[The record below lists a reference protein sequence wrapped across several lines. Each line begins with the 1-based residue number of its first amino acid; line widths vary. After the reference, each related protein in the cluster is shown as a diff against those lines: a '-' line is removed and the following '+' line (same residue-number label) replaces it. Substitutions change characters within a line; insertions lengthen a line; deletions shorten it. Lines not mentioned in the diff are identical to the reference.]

1 MGDANQNYGNTV
13 DNILSKLTDLNEE
26 LNKEIDANL
35 GYIDAMFLKI
45 NELKEEGS
53 EGKKQAEVKLSDLQR
68 QLETLKQSSDQTTK
82 EKEDLTQQLAKL
94 KDINTQVGM
103 LEKTVSTLIKN
114 NKKTNELLNETQAGG
129 FQYNKKHSKHK
140 RQFRLF
146 SRSNS
151 KTTSKKSKKRRRRP
165 GKSVKK
171 GGMKTRRRRRNKK
184 SKKSK
189 KRRK

>member
-1 MGDANQNYGNTV
+1 MSGDGGNISA
-13 DNILSKLTDLNEE
+13 DDIIKKLKDLEDQLGGQIKLNSEKIDQLLTKLELVKDEDKKTLEAE
-26 LNKEIDANL
+26 LND
-35 GYIDAMFLKI
+35 LKS
-45 NELKEEGS
+45 K
-53 EGKKQAEVKLSDLQR
+53 
-68 QLETLKQSSDQTTK
+68 LETLTT
-82 EKEDLTQQLAKL
+82 EKGALTQQLSKL
-94 KDINTQVGM
+94 NDINAQVVA
-103 LEKTVSTLIKN
+103 LEKTVGTLSVN
-114 NKKTNELLNETQAGG
+114 NQGLQKEINKLDKPRSKQGG

-140 RQFRLF
+140 RPFRLF

-151 KTTSKKSKKRRRRP
+151 KRTSKKSKKRRRRP

>member
-1 MGDANQNYGNTV
+1 MSAEQGAPVENS
-13 DNILSKLTDLNEE
+13 DN
-26 LNKEIDANL
+26 IDANTIIKTIQAVNEKVNQATATAKANL
-35 GYIDAMFLKI
+35 EKLQKLLEKSGIDARQQTEQITKLEGEIAELNRSNTSLSEKAARLTEI
-45 NELKEEGS
+45 NQE
-53 EGKKQAEVKLSDLQR
+53 
-68 QLETLKQSSDQTTK
+68 
-82 EKEDLTQQLAKL
+82 
-94 KDINTQVGM
+94 
-103 LEKTVSTLIKN
+103 IKN
-114 NKKTNELLNETQAGG
+114 LDENINVLIENNEEINKALEPSNEQSGG

-140 RQFRLF
+140 RPFRLF

-171 GGMKTRRRRRNKK
+171 GGMKTRRRRNKK